1 MPCSCRG
8 SQMDVHAPRSLQQ
21 RIAAPWDA
29 CMHRP
34 GTSFGRITKL
44 PLCFGSLGQPFS
56 VQKNSVL
63 TRPARSPCWVLMTE
77 RGDMPAQATRS
88 HRDTQARSRG
98 RALVIRVG
106 RADARVGRRTRVGQA
121 ATVAGRPC
129 GNEGWPRATVR
140 ASHDGGA
147 SPGGGTGTPPPKI
160 FGEISDRF
168 LDKIFGQGFGPTNP
182 F

>member
-98 RALVIRVG
+98 RALVIPVG

-121 ATVAGRPC
+121 G
-129 GNEGWPRATVR
+129 GPRAAVR
-140 ASHDGGA
+140 
-147 SPGGGTGTPPPKI
+147 GTC
-160 FGEISDRF
+160 FGEKKTALLIGRALASLRLERLPRGLWHEQF
-168 LDKIFGQGFGPTNP
+168 LVV
-182 F
+182 